1 MSGLH
6 GAVTTPSMAQMD
18 WWPKALNLDI
28 LSQHDHKTNPLG
40 ADFNYRED
48 VKKLG
53 TSINCHIANLKSLKP
68 LKSRS
73 HSHENL
79 YFSRCPTGCRGS
91 EARPAR
97 PDD

>member
-1 MSGLH
+1 MTGKCPVMH

-48 VKKLG
+48 VKKLDVVALKQDLHALM
-53 TSINCHIANLKSLKP
+53 TDSQPLSLIHI
-68 LKSRS
+68 
-73 HSHENL
+73 
-79 YFSRCPTGCRGS
+79 
-91 EARPAR
+91 
-97 PDD
+97 